1 MELNLPKHGC
11 DGFSIDSK
19 EDSNKSNDVSI
30 DLISGDFHIV
40 DIIIDNTYKNR
51 ANWADSVYDVKREIK
66 LWPCEYGSVECED
79 KTSEEKF
86 FSL

>member
-51 ANWADSVYDVKREIK
+51 AN
-66 LWPCEYGSVECED
+66 
-79 KTSEEKF
+79 
-86 FSL
+86 